1 MTAAAHTGKKLP
13 PKVSG
18 ARPDIGHMDEFS
30 ENFARF
36 LMRANAECGELA
48 EFNMAGQ
55 ETVLMSGPEAQEAFF
70 KTLDKK
76 LSRAAA
82 YQATVPVFGKG
93 VIFDAPPDRMKTQLK
108 IQVDALRYQNMKK
121 YTAIISK
128 EVEDWLAPWGEEG
141 ELDFLDE
148 FLQLTLHTATHCLLG
163 PDFRYR
169 LTAEFKQLY
178 HALEAGLQAI
188 AFVDPYLQQPVFE
201 ARDKA
206 LLRLQELI
214 GDIIAGR
221 RNHELDNG
229 CKKSLDNGCNKSSN
243 DDGKKYGDA
252 LETFMAGTYAD
263 GSSLSD
269 SEITGLVIATM
280 FAGHHTSSGTA
291 TWILTELARQPQYSA
306 EILAEL
312 EGVYQGGAEITLE
325 SLRELPRLE
334 AFIDEVL
341 RLHPP
346 LVMLM
351 RRVIEDIDYKGVLI
365 EAGKTVVISTYG
377 SHRNPDDFPEPETFD
392 PDRGMPDTMYAYIPF
407 GGGPHK
413 CAGNAFALMQLKA
426 IVAVLL
432 PRYTFELVGLA
443 DSYQDD
449 FSAMVLKPRGPC
461 PLRYKKRYKK
471 R

>member
-1 MTAAAHTGKKLP
+1 MADATIAEKNLP

-18 ARPDIGHMDEFS
+18 AKPDMGHMEEFS

-55 ETVLMSGPEAQEAFF
+55 ETVLMSGAEAQEAFL

-108 IQVDALRYQNMKK
+108 IQVDALRYQKMKN
-121 YTAIISK
+121 YTTIINK
-128 EVEDWLAPWGEEG
+128 EVQDWIADWGDEG

-163 PDFRYR
+163 PDFRYK
-169 LTAEFKQLY
+169 LTEEFKQLY

-188 AFVDPYLQQPVFE
+188 AFVDPYMQQPVFE

-206 LLRLQELI
+206 LVRLQELI
-214 GDIIAGR
+214 SEIIAER
-221 RNHELDNG
+221 RKNSDKE
-229 CKKSLDNGCNKSSN
+229 
-243 DDGKKYGDA
+243 YGDA

-263 GSSLSD
+263 GSLLSD
-269 SEITGLVIATM
+269 TEITGLVIATM

-291 TWILTELARQPQYSA
+291 TWILAELARQPGYSD

-312 EGVYQGGAEITLE
+312 QEIFKDDAEITLE
-325 SLRELPRLE
+325 SLREIPKLE
-334 AFIDEVL
+334 AFIEEVL

-346 LVMLM
+346 LVLLM
-351 RRVIEDIDYKGVLI
+351 RRVIEDIDYKGTLI
-365 EAGKTVVISTYG
+365 ESGKTVAISTYG
-377 SHRNPDDFPEPETFD
+377 SHRNPDYFPDPETFD
-392 PDRGMPDTMYAYIPF
+392 PTRGKPDNLYAYIPF

-426 IVAVLL
+426 IIAALL
-432 PRYTFELVGLA
+432 PLYSFELVDPA

-449 FSAMVLKPRGPC
+449 LSAMVLKPTGPC
-461 PLRYKKRYKK
+461 RLRYKKRQ
-471 R
+471 